1 MNGVIDDPQVG
12 SAAPGAT
19 PSPSTNPGSVS
30 PAAPAP
36 TGSGVPDHWMKSWIK
51 PDYSLDHSALDRLPD
66 DLKGSKE
73 WLSRHRTFEDVMRTT
88 QNAQFLAG
96 KKGLA
101 PLPADAPEA
110 IRNERKQLL
119 DTINGVPPKATDYK
133 IERPQEIPEGAWNP
147 KLVEGYSAWAHKN
160 SVSPAAAK
168 ELVDMQLG
176 TVKESLKQQAEYERN
191 FYVKEEQNF
200 SETIRRENIPSE
212 KATQL
217 VQKGAVALGL
227 NLQDPQT
234 QQFLKGANARLMA
247 MRHAIATG
255 ENTSV
260 QGGTGSGA
268 GNESPGTSA
277 DDIVRNPTNP
287 LYAQYW
293 NREGKF
299 SRDQHNSAVE
309 KVNQLRKLQVEGQ
322 NRGR

>member
-12 SAAPGAT
+12 SAAPGAGAVSIT
-19 PSPSTNPGSVS
+19 PAAA
-30 PAAPAP
+30 PAAPAA
-36 TGSGVPDHWMKSWIK
+36 GSGVLEHWGKSWVK
-51 PDYSLDHSALDRLPD
+51 SDFTLDPAALERLPD
-66 DLKGSKE
+66 HLKGSKE
-73 WLSRHRTFEDVMRTT
+73 WLSRQRTFEDVLTVA

-101 PLPADAPEA
+101 PLPADAPEN
-110 IRNERKQLL
+110 IRLERKQLL

-147 KLVEGYSAWAHKN
+147 KLVEGYSTWAHKH

-176 TVKESLKQQAEYERN
+176 TVKESLAAQADYERQ

-200 SETIRRENIPSE
+200 SETIRRENIPTD

-247 MRHAIATG
+247 MRHAIATA
-255 ENTSV
+255 EDTTVRTN
-260 QGGTGSGA
+260 GSGA
-268 GNESPGTSA
+268 GVENPGASA
-277 DDIVRNPTNP
+277 DDIVRNPINP

-293 NREGKF
+293 NRDGKF
-299 SRDQHNSAVE
+299 SRDQQNAAVE
-309 KVNQLRKLQVEGQ
+309 KVNQLRKLQVEGV
-322 NRGR
+322 NRGGR